1 MIKKILHSILYF
13 SFFLSQAELNA
24 QVLEDYSD
32 KWVIGERE
40 SWFGSSDRISQAVD
54 LNSFPLSY
62 LYLEIPGETV
72 VFAGE
77 KLWFYAEQDTVWARQ
92 VDGIKQELKVDGV
105 NLTLYKEGIGTQ
117 DVKFKKILD
126 PKNVSI
132 ENQDS
137 TGGLKIRQDK
147 RGDLRDFFVV
157 ASLIILI
164 LIALYKQAYPYIFR
178 GLSRPSGLL
187 SDDDFSEIGSL
198 QKFFSMDILSFVFL
212 VNLMTSLVA
221 TIGFV
226 IFRSDLL
233 LRFLPEGFKY
243 LLIFWLAGAFGL
255 LILTIFKFLG
265 IRIFAY
271 MFDLGKVEFPH
282 FFYLLR
288 LIIWG
293 SMIFLAIAF
302 MFLMNSFFQL
312 ENVLELAFR
321 GFFWM
326 YLGGIGVLFLMMMN
340 KLSFKKY
347 HLFTYLCIAELVP
360 FLILAK
366 WVMVLGQ

>member
-1 MIKKILHSILYF
+1 MIKKILLSILCF
-13 SFFLSQAELNA
+13 SMFLPLTELNA
-24 QVLEDYSD
+24 QVLEEYSQ
-32 KWVIGERE
+32 KWNIGERE
-40 SWFGSSDRISQAVD
+40 SWFGSSDRISQEID
-54 LNSFPLSY
+54 LTSFPLSY
-62 LYLEIPGETV
+62 LYLEIPAETV
-72 VFAGE
+72 VFAGD

-92 VDGIKQELKVDGV
+92 VDGIRNELQKDGV
-105 NLTLYKEGIGTQ
+105 NLTLYKEGIGSQ
-117 DVKFKKILD
+117 EVEFKKILD
-126 PKNVSI
+126 PKKVSFG
-132 ENQDS
+132 NQES
-137 TGGLKIRQDK
+137 TGLIKIREDK
-147 RGDLRDFFVV
+147 RGELRDFFVV
-157 ASLIILI
+157 AGLVVLI

-178 GLSRPSGLL
+178 GLSRPKGLL

-198 QKFFSMDILSFVFL
+198 QKFFSLDILSFVFL
-212 VNLMTSLVA
+212 VNLMTSLVGVL
-221 TIGFV
+221 GFA
-226 IFRSDLL
+226 IFRPDLL
-233 LRFLPEGFKY
+233 LRLFPVGFKY
-243 LLIFWLAGAFGL
+243 LLITWILASFGL
-255 LILTIFKFLG
+255 LALTILKFLA

-293 SMIFLAIAF
+293 SMLFSAIAF

-312 ENVLELAFR
+312 ENVLEIAFR

-326 YLGGIGVLFLMMMN
+326 YLGGIGVLFIMMMN

-366 WVMVLGQ
+366 WIMVLGQ

>member
-1 MIKKILHSILYF
+1 MIKKILLSILCL
-13 SFFLSQAELNA
+13 SFFQSLTKLNA
-24 QVLEDYSD
+24 QVLEDYSQ
-32 KWVIGERE
+32 KWDVGERE
-40 SWFGSSDRISQAVD
+40 SWFGTSDLVSQEVD
-54 LNSFPLSY
+54 LTAFPLSY
-62 LYLEIPGETV
+62 LYLEIPEETV
-72 VFAGE
+72 VFAGD
-77 KLWFYAEQDTVWARQ
+77 KLWFYAEKDTVWSRQ
-92 VDGIKQELKVDGV
+92 LIGIKEELKANEI

-117 DVKFKKILD
+117 DVKFKKVLD
-126 PKNVSI
+126 PKKVSF
-132 ENQDS
+132 DS
-137 TGGLKIRQDK
+137 QETTGAFKIREDK
-147 RGDLRDFFVV
+147 RGDFRDFFVV
-157 ASLIILI
+157 SIIIILV

-178 GLSRPSGLL
+178 GLSKPSGLL

-198 QKFFSMDILSFVFL
+198 QKFFSLDILSFVFI
-212 VNLMTSLVA
+212 VNLMTALVGVL
-221 TIGFV
+221 GFA
-226 IFRSDLL
+226 IFRPDLF
-233 LRFLPEGFKY
+233 LRLFPEGFKY
-243 LLIFWLAGAFGL
+243 LLMVWLVVSFGL
-255 LILTIFKFLG
+255 LVLTIFKFLA
-265 IRIFAY
+265 IRTFAY

-293 SMIFLAIAF
+293 SMLFLAIAF

-312 ENVLELAFR
+312 ENVLELTFR

-326 YLGGIGVLFLMMMN
+326 YLGGIGVLFIMMMN

>member
-1 MIKKILHSILYF
+1 MIKKILLSILCF
-13 SFFLSQAELNA
+13 SFFLSQVELNA
-24 QVLEDYSD
+24 QVLEDYSQ
-32 KWVIGERE
+32 KWNIGERE
-40 SWFGSSDRISQAVD
+40 SWFGSSDRISQDVD
-54 LNSFPLSY
+54 LASFPLSY
-62 LYLEIPGETV
+62 LYLEIPKETV
-72 VFAGE
+72 VFTGE
-77 KLWFYAEQDTVWARQ
+77 KLWFYTEKDTVWARQ
-92 VDGIKQELKVDGV
+92 LIDIKEELLVDKI

-117 DVKFKKILD
+117 EVLFKKVLD
-126 PKNVSI
+126 PK
-132 ENQDS
+132 
-137 TGGLKIRQDK
+137 KISNLSQESSGSFNLREDK

-157 ASLIILI
+157 AIIIILI
-164 LIALYKQAYPYIFR
+164 LIALYKQAYSYIFR

-212 VNLMTSLVA
+212 VNLMTALVG
-221 TIGFV
+221 TLGFA
-226 IFRSDLL
+226 IFRPDLL
-233 LRFLPEGFKY
+233 LRLFPAGFKF
-243 LLIFWLAGAFGL
+243 LLILWLLASFVL
-255 LILTIFKFLG
+255 LILTIIKFLA
-265 IRIFAY
+265 IRVFAY

-293 SMIFLAIAF
+293 SMLFLGIAF
-302 MFLMNSFFQL
+302 IFLMNSFFQL
-312 ENVLELAFR
+312 ENVLELSFR

-326 YLGGIGVLFLMMMN
+326 YLGGIGVLFIMMMN